1 MLLEV
6 RVADNRW
13 LAETSEAV
21 SGPSLRR
28 ILPLQMRAVQSEWS
42 GDVMDLF
49 DGPPLDLA
57 STAEPCPFQYPGQ
70 LVYEAR
76 TGRLALCFG
85 EGRWQDGF
93 GPLEAI
99 PVARIVTGL
108 DTLRE
113 FGLRLQFAGAQPL
126 TIAVADPATAPLPA
140 EDAAAEGRRIEIELG
155 DAVAHGVLL
164 ERTSPG
170 LAGALGALLPL
181 RGTATNTY
189 ASGPLTRFW
198 NEAGGPEGATTLDVA
213 DASAVARRQSLA
225 SPGYVYYMPTA
236 PYNGLRIAAR
246 SATVM
251 KSALPGGGRSPLLP
265 VAKLVD
271 DWQAFRAAAADLRF
285 TGALTM
291 TIRHSA

>member
-6 RVADNRW
+6 RAAGQRW
-13 LAETSEAV
+13 LAETDESVNE
-21 SGPSLRR
+21 SSLRR
-28 ILPLQMRAVQSEWS
+28 ILPFETRAVQSEWS
-42 GDVMDLF
+42 GNVMDLF
-49 DGPPLDLA
+49 DGPPLDIA
-57 STAEPCPFQYPGQ
+57 STAEPCPFQYPGL

-93 GPLEAI
+93 GPLAAVA
-99 PVARIVTGL
+99 VARIATDL
-108 DTLRE
+108 DKLKE
-113 FGLRLQFAGAQPL
+113 FGLRLQFDGAQPL
-126 TIAVADPATAPLPA
+126 TIAPADPSTAPPRADSELT
-140 EDAAAEGRRIEIELG
+140 EGRPIEIELG
-155 DAVAHGVLL
+155 AAVARAVLL
-164 ERTSPG
+164 ERSSPR

-198 NEAGGPEGATTLDVA
+198 NEAGGTQGATPLDAGAAA
-213 DASAVARRQSLA
+213 DAPQQSLA
-225 SPGYVYYMPTA
+225 APGYVYYMPTA
-236 PYNGLRIAAR
+236 PYNGLRIAVR
-246 SATVM
+246 GATVM

-271 DWQAFRAAAADLRF
+271 DWQAFRAVAADLRF
-285 TGALTM
+285 TGALAM